1 MYEHNSTMLKNINQ
15 PKETM
20 NNEEKDLLRE
30 LEINKFVD
38 EKAFNETLEY
48 NQELINNGS
57 DEFKEEVEYQD
68 FLQNHWNK

>member
-1 MYEHNSTMLKNINQ
+1 MKTNQ
-15 PKETM
+15 LKETM

-57 DEFKEEVEYQD
+57 DEFKKEVEYQD